1 MPLRLR
7 HWEWFISCALF
18 GAILIAL
25 VVAVMLQDPMSAS
38 VPQP

>member
-1 MPLRLR
+1 MPVSRR

-25 VVAVMLQDPMSAS
+25 VVAALLQDPIAAT
-38 VPQP
+38 VP